1 MPADLVDRV
10 KFAMS
15 VAALEAEVAEIVSSA
30 TLETVRGTDYDRA
43 DTVTFASEGLS
54 VMVTIEH
61 GAATRADIVGWVS
74 EGDVEV
80 ELRERGRTRT
90 TVVDDE
96 GRFTFPAVERGL
108 VNFVLRRR
116 ERRRGTAD
124 HHAGDRTVGEPIQD
138 PVAIA
143 DSYLAAARHANEVG
157 RFDDAA
163 AQPRPGRGRPRR
175 RQR

>member
-1 MPADLVDRV
+1 MNASPDPEMLLAAGALDDLDDHLLDQLRHLHEVLDPPPVELVDRV

-54 VMVTIEH
+54 VMVSIEH
-61 GAATRADIVGWVS
+61 GPSTRADIIGWVS

-90 TVVDDE
+90 AVVDEE
-96 GRFTFPAVERGL
+96 GRFTFTGVERGL

-116 ERRRGTAD
+116 
-124 HHAGDRTVGEPIQD
+124 GDSDAPTIITP
-138 PVAIA
+138 AIE
-143 DSYLAAARHANEVG
+143 L
-157 RFDDAA
+157 
-163 AQPRPGRGRPRR
+163 
-175 RQR
+175 